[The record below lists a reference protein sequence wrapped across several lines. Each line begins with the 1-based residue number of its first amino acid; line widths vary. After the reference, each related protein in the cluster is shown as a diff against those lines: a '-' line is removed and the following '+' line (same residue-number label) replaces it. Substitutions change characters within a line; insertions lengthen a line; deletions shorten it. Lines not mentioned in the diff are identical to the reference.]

1 MDQLT
6 VGQFPSDFDYATDQ
20 SIRVARRL
28 AHGVYKLTR
37 DGRDIGEEV
46 WSIFALL
53 NSGYRLM
60 AEIDQKWPMT
70 HEQRVQLDVDEHWN
84 AQGMWVQIDIGNV
97 RRMAACIPADNVLNV
112 ELTDQRLNEE
122 DQLRSKWK
130 QRSKAGAVPPAR
142 NPPAPSV
149 SAATAGVNKSV
160 AQVQAPFEANTHLD
174 FASALSNYVALQ
186 RLKLEQ
192 GSQATFNSIV
202 LSLPT
207 LVPINVEQTYS
218 YDPEDAQREDPIK
231 PLGRQYSIVETAPPN
246 LKTTFWTDEHGIVL
260 KQELM
265 LHGARHVCEMVNYRW
280 QA

>member
-1 MDQLT
+1 MNQLT
-6 VGQFPSDFDYATDQ
+6 VGQSPSDLDYGTDQ
-20 SIRVARRL
+20 SLRIARRL

-46 WSIFALL
+46 WSVFALL
-53 NSGYRLM
+53 NSGYRVM
-60 AEIDQKWPMT
+60 TEIDQKWPMA

-84 AQGMWVQIDIGNV
+84 VQGMWVQIDIGSV
-97 RRMAACIPADNVLNV
+97 RRMAACKPADNMLNV

-130 QRSKAGAVPPAR
+130 QRSKSGAVPPAR
-142 NPPAPSV
+142 NPPASSV
-149 SAATAGVNKSV
+149 SAASAGVNKSV
-160 AQVQAPFEANTHLD
+160 TQVQAPFEPNTHLD
-174 FASALSNYVALQ
+174 FASALSNYVVLQ

-192 GSQATFNSIV
+192 GGQATFNSIV

-207 LVPINVEQTYS
+207 LVPISVEQTYT
-218 YDPEDAQREDPIK
+218 YDSEDAQREDPIK

-246 LKTTFWTDEHGIVL
+246 LRTTFWTDEHDIVL
-260 KQELM
+260 KQELL